1 MQIWKHC
8 TYILLKKIE
17 RIDKQHDKTLRS
29 ILNMEERFVKE
40 RRLIN
45 HNELASY
52 KKKIDLILSYNTV
65 KNIMHD
71 IWMAFSMI

>member
-1 MQIWKHC
+1 MKALHH
-8 TYILLKKIE
+8 ILLKKIE
-17 RIDKQHDKTLRS
+17 RIDKQHDNTSRS

-71 IWMAFSMI
+71 